1 MTVNLNTNVF
11 SLIVDDNGQE
21 HLDLTDEMTELALAM
36 QTVLKKWNEV
46 QCRHT
51 AVLQCREAPA
61 KRLLAMAETL
71 ETVCKKAL
79 DNVYIPFK

>member
-36 QTVLKKWNEV
+36 QTVLNTWNEV

-51 AVLQCREAPA
+51 AVLQCKESPA

-79 DNVYIPFK
+79 ENEYIPIQ